1 LLTDELVEFRDKGSL
16 PFIEQLFKEK
26 LIDESIITLD
36 EVYDE
41 YEGKYDY
48 FFNEDMINSLCI
60 LKEIVFIK
68 DQILVVILVT

>member
-1 LLTDELVEFRDKGSL
+1 MLTDELVEFRDKGSL

-26 LIDESIITLD
+26 LIDEPIITLD